1 MAVFTEQ
8 SVRANIRN
16 LHGRRVFYLAEGDR
30 LTPSAREWLRQERI
44 EVLPVEQAGMEADK
58 TLDGGVFPEKP
69 EHLTHLC
76 AHTLVRKDHPRIIL
90 RGKLDALEAEL
101 LLAAKAVEEAG
112 CGALARQ
119 LDEILAVV
127 RRILR
132 CDVLEEPIGCDTI
145 CGLTMEQLR
154 QHSHTPQQYYDQPHF
169 MPERSDSW
177 VLLRLNHL
185 RTSLR
190 EAELAIYQAFQ
201 DREGRCTREDLL
213 LTCNRL
219 SSLMWILM
227 IRRKKEESN
236 GRA

>member
-8 SVRANIRN
+8 AVRANVRN
-16 LHGRRVFYLAEGDR
+16 LHGQRVFYLADGDR

-44 EVLPVEQAGMEADK
+44 EILPVEQASMEADK
-58 TLDGGVFPEKP
+58 TLDGGVFPKKP
-69 EHLTHLC
+69 EHLTHLR
-76 AHTLVRKDHPRIIL
+76 AHTLVRKDHPRIVL

-101 LLAAKAVEEAG
+101 LLTAKAVDEAG
-112 CGALARQ
+112 CGVLAGQ

-127 RRILR
+127 RRMLR
-132 CDVLEEPIGCDTI
+132 CDVLEEPMVCNEICD
-145 CGLTMEQLR
+145 LTMEQLR
-154 QHSHTPQQYYDQPHF
+154 QHSHTPQRYYDQPHF
-169 MPERSDSW
+169 MPERTDSW
-177 VLLRLNHL
+177 VLLRLNWL

-201 DREGRCTREDLL
+201 DREGQCTREDLL

-219 SSLMWILM
+219 SSLVWILM
-227 IRRKKEESN
+227 IRRKKEETD